1 MTPWILHIDMDAFFA
16 SVEQLDNPD
25 LRGKPVAV
33 GGTSDRSV
41 VSAASY
47 EVRKYGVRS
56 AMSVVKAR
64 KLCPEIILVPGR
76 MYRYK
81 ELSRKVMAVLHEF
94 SPLVEQASV
103 DEAYLDGTGL
113 ERLFGPID
121 EIGRRIKAR
130 VKEATGLTCSVGAAP
145 VRFLAKIASDMD
157 KPDGLFII
165 RHDEVHEFLRT
176 LPVGKIPGVGAKLLD
191 VLKKL
196 GVRTCGDILQ
206 KDADWWEARLGKYGA
221 ALFDRAR
228 GIDPTPVKTPEPA
241 KSCSA
246 ENTFGEDTSDRDL
259 LRKWLL
265 AQSERVGEDL
275 RRHGYKG
282 RTVTLKIKWSDFT
295 QITRSKSLPARTD
308 NTDVIF
314 STAVELLDQVRLH
327 RTVRL
332 IGVGVS
338 NFEPRSRQVGLFE
351 EEPRGVEATSELD
364 KAVDSVR
371 RKFGGKAVTR
381 VELMGFRKKPI
392 NSEE

>member
-1 MTPWILHIDMDAFFA
+1 MEQWILHIDMDAFFA
-16 SVEQLDNPD
+16 SVEQFDNPD

-47 EVRKYGVRS
+47 EVRKYGVHS

-64 KLCPEIILVPGR
+64 RLCPDIIMIPGR
-76 MYRYK
+76 MKRYK
-81 ELSRKVMAVLHEF
+81 EVSRQAMGVLAEF
-94 SPLVEQASV
+94 SPTVEQASV
-103 DEAYLDGTGL
+103 DEAFLDGTGL

-121 EIGRRIKAR
+121 EVGRRIKAR
-130 VKEATGLTCSVGAAP
+130 MREATGLTCSVGAAP

-165 RHDEVHEFLRT
+165 RHEEMHEFLRT
-176 LPVGKIPGVGAKLLD
+176 LEVRKIPGVGKKLVETLAR
-191 VLKKL
+191 L
-196 GVRTCGDILQ
+196 GVRTCSDVQGRPREF
-206 KDADWWEARLGKYGA
+206 WEERLGKYGG
-221 ALFDRAR
+221 ALHDRAS
-228 GIDPTPVKTPEPA
+228 GIDPNGVVPSGEA

-246 ENTFGEDTSDRDL
+246 ENTFREDTSDRKR

-282 RTVTLKIKWSDFT
+282 RTITLKVKFADFR
-295 QITRSKSLPARTD
+295 QITRSKSLDSRTD
-308 NTDVIF
+308 NTTEIYD
-314 STAVELLDQVRLH
+314 TACGLLEQVDLKRA
-327 RTVRL
+327 VRL

-338 NFEPRSRQVGLFE
+338 NFAPRNRQITLFE
-351 EEPRGVEATSELD
+351 EEPARIEATSELD
-364 KAVDSVR
+364 RAVDAVR

-381 VELMGFRKKPI
+381 MELLGFKKKPT
-392 NSEE
+392 NSAE